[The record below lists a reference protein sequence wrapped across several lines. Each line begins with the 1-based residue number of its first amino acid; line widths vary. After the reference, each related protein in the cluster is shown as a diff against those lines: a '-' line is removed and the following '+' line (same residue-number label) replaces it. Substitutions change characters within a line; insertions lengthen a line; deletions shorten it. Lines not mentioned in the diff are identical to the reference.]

1 VTARRASGIGLGV
14 LVSGRG
20 SNLRNLVE
28 RGYRVLA
35 AATNRPSCGAAAFA
49 RERGLA
55 LGEFSQKHYLPQ
67 QVGEERLAPTAA
79 RDQAMC
85 AWLVGQGVELVV
97 NAGYDRILSPGFVSA
112 FRGRIINV
120 HPSLLPAFG
129 GGMDAVDRA
138 LAHGVK
144 VTGCTV
150 HLVTDEV
157 DGGPILVQAA
167 VHVLEDDTHD
177 TLLARIQV
185 EERRILPEAIEL
197 IAERIQESAS
207 LRQ

>member
-1 VTARRASGIGLGV
+1 MTADRPSGVGLGV
-14 LVSGRG
+14 LASGKG

-35 AATNRPSCGAAAFA
+35 VATNRPSCGAAAFA

-55 LGEFSQKHYLPQ
+55 LGEFSQKRYGP
-67 QVGEERLAPTAA
+67 VEV
-79 RDQAMC
+79 RDQAMR
-85 AWLVGQGVELVV
+85 AWLAERGVELVV
-97 NAGYDRILSPGFVSA
+97 NAGYDRILAPGFVSA

-129 GGMDAVDRA
+129 GVLDAVDRA

-144 VTGCTV
+144 VTGCSV

-157 DGGPILVQAA
+157 DGGPILVQAP
-167 VHVLEDDTHD
+167 VPVLEDDTHD

-185 EERRILPEAIEL
+185 QEHRILPEAIEL
-197 IAERIQESAS
+197 IAERIQASAS

>member
-1 VTARRASGIGLGV
+1 VTAGRPSGIGLGV
-14 LVSGRG
+14 LASGKG

-35 AATNRPSCGAAAFA
+35 VATNRPSCGAAAFA
-49 RERGLA
+49 RGRGLA
-55 LGEFSQKHYLPQ
+55 LGEFSQRRYES
-67 QVGEERLAPTAA
+67 VGV
-79 RDQAMC
+79 RDQAMR
-85 AWLVGQGVELVV
+85 AWLVDRGVELVV
-97 NAGYDRILSPGFVSA
+97 NAGYDRILSPGFVAA

-129 GGMDAVDRA
+129 GVLDAVDRA

-144 VTGCTV
+144 VTGCSV
-150 HLVTDEV
+150 HLVTDQV
-157 DGGPILVQAA
+157 DGGPILVQAP
-167 VHVLEDDTHD
+167 VPVLEDDTHD

-185 EERRILPEAIEL
+185 EEHRILPEAIEL